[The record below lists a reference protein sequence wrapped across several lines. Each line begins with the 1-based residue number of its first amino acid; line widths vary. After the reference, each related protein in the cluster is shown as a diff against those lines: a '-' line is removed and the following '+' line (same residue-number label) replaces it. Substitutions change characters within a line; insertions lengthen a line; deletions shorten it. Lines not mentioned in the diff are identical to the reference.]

1 MNIIFRNKLGI
12 STGPPCKHP
21 CHLAYLSMLPITIS
35 NDINLNPGPD
45 TSVFPCGT
53 CDEPVTW
60 EEKETWIDPSI
71 TDNQIFPPNYNIY
84 RNDRNIQGGGVLIA
98 INSDHLSTPVPEL
111 QTNCEIV
118 WAKISLAGN
127 KDMYLASYYN
137 PKTANEESLEELGLS
152 LERASTTKNA
162 FIVVGGDFNLPGWNW
177 LTRTLKPDSTYQKNN
192 YKFGDI
198 LDDNG
203 LVQLVEEPTR
213 GPNTLDLVITN
224 NPSRFTRTKVIPGV
238 SDHDIVFSEIDT
250 KPISRKQKP
259 KKIALY
265 RKANWETIKQEMNET
280 YQRVKELAA
289 NGSSVE
295 ELWLL
300 FKSKLNQSVNNHI
313 PHKTAKQ
320 KDSLPWLTPNIR
332 KLIHRRDRL
341 YKKKKKSAD
350 PKITSKFK
358 ETKQMV
364 QRELRRAYWKYIE
377 NIVTPKEENNQY
389 SSMKQ
394 FWTYIKHKRTE
405 SSGVAHT
412 DLPKINRNRG
422 LNEKV
427 AVTKED
433 RLIPPK
439 RLSRNMHDRSFQ
451 IPAASNDYRK
461 FSFFPRTI
469 KDWNSLPP
477 GVVSAPSVEAFKAS
491 VTKLN

>member
-1 MNIIFRNKLGI
+1 
-12 STGPPCKHP
+12 
-21 CHLAYLSMLPITIS
+21 
-35 NDINLNPGPD
+35 
-45 TSVFPCGT
+45 
-53 CDEPVTW
+53 
-60 EEKETWIDPSI
+60 
-71 TDNQIFPPNYNIY
+71 
-84 RNDRNIQGGGVLIA
+84 
-98 INSDHLSTPVPEL
+98 
-111 QTNCEIV
+111 
-118 WAKISLAGN
+118 
-127 KDMYLASYYN
+127 
-137 PKTANEESLEELGLS
+137 
-152 LERASTTKNA
+152 
-162 FIVVGGDFNLPGWNW
+162 
-177 LTRTLKPDSTYQKNN
+177 
-192 YKFGDI
+192 
-198 LDDNG
+198 
-203 LVQLVEEPTR
+203 
-213 GPNTLDLVITN
+213 
-224 NPSRFTRTKVIPGV
+224 
-238 SDHDIVFSEIDT
+238 
-250 KPISRKQKP
+250 
-259 KKIALY
+259 
-265 RKANWETIKQEMNET
+265 MNET

-289 NGSSVE
+289 NGNSVE

-341 YKKKKKSAD
+341 YKKKQKSAD

-358 ETKQMV
+358 ETNQMV

-405 SSGVAHT
+405 SSGVA
-412 DLPKINRNRG
+412 PKRSEGLLHSHPVEQANILNKQFQSAFSTKDTYNQHEFSFR

-433 RLIPPK
+433 RLIPPT

-451 IPAASNDYRK
+451 IPAASNDYRN